1 MWEKMTK
8 QNVKKSYTFIFV
20 HLDKCTVKTNPAKDF
35 RFLAPL
41 LNRQLNF
48 KLYTQRR
55 TYILQVRCKN
65 NRGKP
70 RNNNASGIQSARTQ
84 SKECQVH
91 SYGYTTVVIVVGM

>member
-20 HLDKCTVKTNPAKDF
+20 HLDKCIVKTNPAKDF

-41 LNRQLNF
+41 VNRQLNF
-48 KLYTQRR
+48 KQNTQRG

-70 RNNNASGIQSARTQ
+70 RNNNVSGIT
-84 SKECQVH
+84 ECKKTKQRM
-91 SYGYTTVVIVVGM
+91 SSP

>member
-20 HLDKCTVKTNPAKDF
+20 HLDKCIVKTNPAEDF

-41 LNRQLNF
+41 VNF
-48 KLYTQRR
+48 KLYTQRIK
-55 TYILQVRCKN
+55 YILQVRCKN

-70 RNNNASGIQSARTQ
+70 QNNNVSGIT
-84 SKECQVH
+84 ECKNTKQRI
-91 SYGYTTVVIVVGM
+91 SSP